1 LNLVLVPPLALVVEL
16 LNSAI
21 TAVADRISLNL
32 HPLSK
37 QTKDMGSAN
46 GRAADDHPDLGDHPA
61 LISAR

>member
-1 LNLVLVPPLALVVEL
+1 MLVPPLALVVEL

-37 QTKDMGSAN
+37 QTKDMGSA
-46 GRAADDHPDLGDHPA
+46 DDHPDLGDHPA